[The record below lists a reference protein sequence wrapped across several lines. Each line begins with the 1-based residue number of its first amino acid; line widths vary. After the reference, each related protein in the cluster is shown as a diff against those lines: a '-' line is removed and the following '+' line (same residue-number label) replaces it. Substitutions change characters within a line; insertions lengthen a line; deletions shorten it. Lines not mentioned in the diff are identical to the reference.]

1 MHKNS
6 VLNVLFEGT
15 VGLKNRRNSRCK
27 EILLKQVVTRLSITI
42 FVYTLNA
49 LLITVLSTL
58 FN

>member
-42 FVYTLNA
+42 FVYTLNV